1 MDFCILLDY
10 NMYFFKTKC
19 FKKYIVHI
27 RNILNLNIFLMIFN
41 VHLFLYIYISCQMT
55 NNYIYTN
62 YIISLFV

>member
-1 MDFCILLDY
+1 MDLCILLDY
-10 NMYFFKTKC
+10 NMYFFYTKC

-41 VHLFLYIYISCQMT
+41 VHLFLYMYILP